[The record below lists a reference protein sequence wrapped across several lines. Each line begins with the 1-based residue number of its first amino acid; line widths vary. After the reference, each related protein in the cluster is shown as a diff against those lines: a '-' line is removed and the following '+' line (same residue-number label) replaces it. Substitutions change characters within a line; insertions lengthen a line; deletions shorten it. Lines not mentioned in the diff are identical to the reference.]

1 MNDRMI
7 SRRQAAFGGFCMC
20 CRPLYAQASMAGAP
34 AVARLAE
41 VAPGIHIRQ
50 GLVEDATAANSD
62 AIANIGFI
70 VGRDAVAVIDP
81 GGSFNDGQSLLLAI
95 RQVTEL
101 PIRYVVQ
108 SHVHPDHVFGAAAF
122 QAEKSVFVG
131 HFNLPQAFEAR
142 GSYYQQGLEKILGVG
157 RAGRLI
163 TPSLLVRDQV
173 EIDLGGRSLTLTAH
187 PTAHTNCDLS
197 VVDRRTNVLLAGDLL
212 FVNRVPSIDGDIR
225 GWLSQLAALSI
236 LEVKAA
242 VPGHGPALVEWPDAV
257 RSLQRYLTVLLD
269 ETRAA
274 IDHGMPIEEAV
285 TTVGLSERG
294 NWALFDD
301 YNGRNVIEAY
311 RRLEWE

>member
-1 MNDRMI
+1 
-7 SRRQAAFGGFCMC
+7 
-20 CRPLYAQASMAGAP
+20 MAGAP
-34 AVARLAE
+34 TAVRLAE

-50 GLVEDATAANSD
+50 GVTEDATAANSD

-70 VGRDAVAVIDP
+70 VGRDAVAVVDP
-81 GGSFNDGQSLLLAI
+81 GGSFDDGQSLLLAI

-122 QAEKSVFVG
+122 QAEGPVFVG
-131 HFNLPQAFEAR
+131 HANLPQAFEAR

-157 RAGRLI
+157 RAGRLV
-163 TPSLLVRDQV
+163 TPSLLVRDQI
-173 EIDLGGRSLTLTAH
+173 EIDLGERRLTLTAH

-197 VVDRRTNVLLAGDLL
+197 VVDRWTNVLLAGDLL
-212 FVNRVPSIDGDIR
+212 FVDRAPSIDGDLR
-225 GWLSQLAALSI
+225 GWLSQLTALDA
-236 LEVKAA
+236 LKVRAA
-242 VPGHGPALVEWPDAV
+242 VPGHGPALVKWQDAV
-257 RSLQRYLTVLLD
+257 GNLQRYLTVLLN

-274 IDHGMPIEEAV
+274 IDRGMPIEEAA